1 MIPLVIA
8 SRNEKKVREI
18 YDILKGLPFTLL
30 SMRDFPHAPEPEENG
45 RTFEENAV
53 IKACAAARA
62 SGHLALADDSGLCVD
77 ALGGAPGVF
86 SARFAGK
93 EQDDLANCR
102 KLLSLMEGM
111 PEEKRGACFQCVV
124 AICHPKDGVL
134 GQARGEY
141 RGSVACDMR
150 GSHGFGYDP
159 LFLDPVTGKRFAELE
174 PGVKDRISHRARALA
189 EARQILA
196 RYDAHGTSSKY

>member
-18 YDILKGLPFTLL
+18 RDILKELPFTFL
-30 SMRDFPHAPEPEENG
+30 SMKDFPHAPEPEENG

-134 GQARGEY
+134 GRARGEY

-159 LFLDPVTGKRFAELE
+159 LFLDPSTGKRFAELE
-174 PGVKDRISHRARALA
+174 PEVKDRISHRARALA
-189 EARQILA
+189 EARRILA
-196 RYDAHGTSSKY
+196 RYDAQGTGSKY

>member
-18 YDILKGLPFTLL
+18 RDILQGLPFELL
-30 SMRDFPHAPEPEENG
+30 SIRDFPHAPEPEENG

-62 SGHLALADDSGLCVD
+62 SGHISLADDSGLCVE
-77 ALGGAPGVF
+77 ALEGAPGVF

-93 EQDDLANCR
+93 EQDDLANCL
-102 KLLSLMEGM
+102 KLLSLMQAL
-111 PEEKRGACFQCVV
+111 PEEKRAAFFQCVV
-124 AICHPKDGVL
+124 AICHPKEGVL
-134 GQARGEY
+134 GVTRGEY
-141 RGSVACDMR
+141 HGSVACDMR

-159 LFLDPVTGKRFAELE
+159 VFLDPITGKRFAELE
-174 PGVKDRISHRARALA
+174 PAVKDRISHRAKAL
-189 EARQILA
+189 ERARQILA
-196 RYDAHGTSSKY
+196 RYDAKVTGSKY